1 MLRAAVLA
9 LVLAPALAGAAAPL
23 LIQQPALGRHEIVF
37 VFAGDLWTVPRTGG
51 EARRLT
57 SGIGVESWPRVSP
70 DGQWVAFTG
79 EYDGNVDV
87 FVMPISGGIPRRLTA
102 SPEFDGAVGWT
113 PDSRQ
118 VLFASTRDSAN
129 PQPRLFT
136 VPVTG
141 GLATPLP
148 LPRGVEGSYSA
159 DGRSLVYVPHPQWQA
174 AWKRYRGG
182 QTTPLWI
189 ASLADSST
197 VKIPR
202 ENSNDFNP
210 MWVQDRIFFL
220 SDRGGRVGLYVYD
233 TKAKTVALALASTG
247 FDFKSASAASDA
259 IVVEEFGALHL
270 YDLAT
275 SQARNV
281 EVTVAGDLPEVRP
294 RRMTVDAKRIQ
305 NMALSPTGA
314 RAAFEARGEI
324 LTVPAEKGDARNL
337 TRTPGVAEREPA
349 WSPDGQRLAY
359 FSEAGGEYGLE
370 IRDQKGLGEPRRV
383 SLGTPPS
390 FYYRPVFS
398 PDGHKVAYEDQRLG
412 LFYVDV
418 DKGGPPVKVDTN
430 LFAFSQPFEPTWSS
444 DSRYLAYTKDLPT
457 RIRAAFIHSVAEGK
471 SRALTDGMADVLH
484 PRFDRGGA
492 YLYFTASIDIGP
504 ANSMGDLSQMR
515 RPVTRSAYVVV
526 LRADGAS
533 PLAPESDEE
542 KTPDAD
548 DAKGSGKGTGKPAGK
563 ANEKD
568 KGKDKEKD
576 VAEPSDVR
584 IDWAGLGDRILPLP
598 VPARNYTALDA
609 GKEGVL
615 YLVEAPVVDLEARPD
630 GTPLSIHRFSFES
643 RKTEKILDEVTAFV
657 VSANGEKALVRK
669 GSDFQIVSIG
679 DTSAEGGESAKA
691 SSKPPLKLATLEVP
705 VDPRAE
711 WRQMY
716 HEAWRIERD
725 FFYDPGHH
733 GLDLAA
739 TEKTYAPFVEGLGS
753 RADLNA
759 LFVEMLGEM
768 TVGHMFVAGG
778 DQPEP
783 KRVKGGLLGAD
794 YRIENGRYRLDR
806 MYSTEGWDPRIR
818 AVLGGP
824 GVSGKA
830 GEYILSVN
838 GRELTAAD
846 DLDAVLEGTADQ
858 AVVLRLGPSP
868 DGKGAR
874 EATVVPLA
882 SEAAL
887 RHDAWVEGNRRKVL
901 ELSGGKV
908 AYLHLPDTAEGAMK
922 NFNRYFFAQT
932 DKQAVVVDERS
943 NGGGY
948 LADYVV
954 DFLGRK
960 PLSRVATREGADRT
974 SPEGAIY
981 GPKVMIIDESAGSGG
996 DAMPWYFRKAGLGKL
1011 VGKRTWGGLVGFA
1024 GNVPLLDGGFVAA
1037 PRAAIYGL
1045 TGDWEVENIGVA
1057 PDVEVELDP
1066 KAWREGHDA
1075 QLEKAVAVV
1084 LEELERTPP
1093 PTFKRPAYPNYHPRS
1108 D

>member
-1 MLRAAVLA
+1 MRRAAALA
-9 LVLAPALAGAAAPL
+9 LVLFASLASAAPPL
-23 LIQQPALGRHEIVF
+23 LLQEPALGKQEIVF
-37 VFAGDLWTVPRTGG
+37 VFAGDLWSVPRTGG

-57 SGIGVESWPRVSP
+57 AGPGRESGPRVSP

-87 FVMPISGGIPRRLTA
+87 YVMPMAGGVPRRLTA
-102 SPEFDGAVGWT
+102 NPEPDRAEGWT
-113 PDSRQ
+113 PDSRA
-118 VLFASTRDSAN
+118 VLFHSTRDSVTG
-129 PQPRLFT
+129 QPRLFT
-136 VPVTG
+136 VPAAG

-148 LPRGVEGSYSA
+148 LPRGVSGAFSP

-189 ASLADSST
+189 AALADSST

-210 MWVQDRIFFL
+210 MWVEDRIFFL

-233 TKAKTVALALASTG
+233 TKAKTVALALASPG
-247 FDFKSASAASDA
+247 FDFKSAAAGPGA

-270 YDLAT
+270 YDLA
-275 SQARNV
+275 SREAHRV
-281 EVTVAGDLPEVRP
+281 EVVVAGDLPEVRP
-294 RRMTVDAKRIQ
+294 RRVTVDAKRIE

-314 RAAFEARGEI
+314 RAVFEARGEI

-349 WSPDGQRLAY
+349 WSPDGQSLAY
-359 FSEAGGEYGLE
+359 FSEAGGEYALE
-370 IRDQKGLGEPRRV
+370 IRDQKGLGEPRRIA
-383 SLGTPPS
+383 LGAPPS

-398 PDGHKVAYEDQRLG
+398 PDGHKVAYEDQRLS
-412 LFYVDV
+412 LYYVDV
-418 DKGGPPVKVDTN
+418 LKGGMPVKVDTN
-430 LFAFSQPFEPTWSS
+430 AFAFTHPFEPSWSP

-457 RIRAAFIHSVAEGK
+457 RMRAAFIHSLDEGT
-471 SRALTDGMADVLH
+471 SRPLTDGMADVRH
-484 PRFDRGGA
+484 PRFDRGGQ
-492 YLYFTASIDIGP
+492 YLYLTASIDIGP

-515 RPVTRSAYVVV
+515 RPVTRSAYVAV

-542 KTPDAD
+542 KEPEKDGAKD
-548 DAKGSGKGTGKPAGK
+548 SAKDGAKGK
-563 ANEKD
+563 AKEEKD
-568 KGKDKEKD
+568 KDKTAAKPVE
-576 VAEPSDVR
+576 VR
-584 IDWAGLGDRILPLP
+584 IDWDGLRDRILPLP
-598 VPARNYTALDA
+598 LPARNYTALQA
-609 GKEGVL
+609 GKEGAVL
-615 YLVEAPVVDLEARPD
+615 LVEEPVVTLEAGPE
-630 GTPLSIHRFSFES
+630 GPPLTVHRFSFES
-643 RKTEKILDEVTAFV
+643 RKAEKILDGITAFV
-657 VSANGEKALVRK
+657 ASANGEKALVRK
-669 GSDFQIVSIG
+669 GSDFEVVTLADPAPG
-679 DTSAEGGESAKA
+679 DEAAKP
-691 SSKPPLKLATLEVP
+691 SGPPKPPLKLASLEVL

-725 FFYDPGHH
+725 FFYDPGYH

-739 TEKTYAPFVEGLGS
+739 AEKTYAPFVEGLAS
-753 RADLNA
+753 RADLNT
-759 LFVEMLGEM
+759 LFEEMLGEM
-768 TVGHMFVAGG
+768 TVGHMFVSGG

-794 YRIENGRYRLDR
+794 YRIENGRYRLGR
-806 MYSTEGWDPRIR
+806 VYATEGWDPSVR

-824 GVSGKA
+824 GVSAKA
-830 GEYILSVN
+830 GEYLLAVN
-838 GRELTAAD
+838 GRELTAASD
-846 DLDAVLEGTADQ
+846 IDAVLEGMADR
-858 AVVLRLGPSP
+858 AVVVRIGPSP
-868 DGKGAR
+868 DGRGAR

-882 SEAAL
+882 SESAL
-887 RHDAWVEGNRRKVL
+887 RHEAWVEDNRRKVL
-901 ELSGGKV
+901 ELSGGRV
-908 AYLHLPDTAEGAMK
+908 AYLHLPDTADGAMK

-932 DKQAVVVDERS
+932 DKQALVVDERS

-1024 GNVPLLDGGFVAA
+1024 GNVPLLDGGFVAS
-1037 PRAAIYGL
+1037 PRAAVYGL
-1045 TGDWEVENIGVA
+1045 GGDWEVENVGVA

-1066 KAWREGHDA
+1066 KAWREGRDA

-1084 LEELERTPP
+1084 LEELERNPP
-1093 PTFKRPAYPNYHPRS
+1093 QTFKRPAYPNYHPRPQ
-1108 D
+1108 